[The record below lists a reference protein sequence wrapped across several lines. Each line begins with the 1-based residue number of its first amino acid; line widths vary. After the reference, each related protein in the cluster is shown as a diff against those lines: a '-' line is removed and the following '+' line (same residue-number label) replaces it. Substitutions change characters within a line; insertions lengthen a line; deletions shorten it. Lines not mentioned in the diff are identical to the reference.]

1 MRRSSFCIGTTAFV
15 GAIVLFASAAFA
27 FSFRVGSFHIT
38 FSSHRHHH
46 YRHHLFARGRST
58 APVHSAPGRAAA
70 SALFYPQL
78 ALPDIFANIFSPA
91 SSWPF
96 DYQAVVVTAFTK
108 PKPQNAQLCEPQSDL
123 ADKFLRPV
131 DAVLELTDAQAQLL
145 DKLGDALDGAS
156 GALTKSCP
164 TEIPSAPIARL
175 QLMDAQIGQLAAALG
190 GVRQPLQDFQRALT
204 DEQLARF
211 AAMIAASSASN
222 AGSRPGNVAPGCSG
236 DALSTTD
243 RAMSLIDRTVQPTA
257 EQREALNAAKA
268 AFDMAAS
275 DLQADCS
282 TPMPPTELGRL
293 DMVEARLDTT
303 RRALRSIRAALTN
316 FEAKL
321 SDEQKARLDA
331 TSFAAQ

>member
-1 MRRSSFCIGTTAFV
+1 MRRSGGFCIGTTAFV
-15 GAIVLFASAAFA
+15 VAIVLFASAAFA
-27 FSFRVGSFHIT
+27 FSLRLGSFHIT

-58 APVHSAPGRAAA
+58 GPVYSAPARAT
-70 SALFYPQL
+70 ALFYPQL

-108 PKPQNAQLCEPQSDL
+108 PGPQNAQLCEPQSDL
-123 ADKFLRPV
+123 ADKFLTPV

-175 QLMDAQIGQLAAALG
+175 QLMDVQIDQLAGALG

-211 AAMIAASSASN
+211 AAMIAASSAN
-222 AGSRPGNVAPGCSG
+222 NDGSRPGDVAPGCG
-236 DALSTTD
+236 RDAISATD
-243 RAMSLIDRTVQPTA
+243 RTISLIDRTVQPTA
-257 EQREALNAAKA
+257 EQLEALNAAKA

-282 TPMPPTELGRL
+282 TSMPPTELGRL

-303 RRALRSIRAALTN
+303 RRALHSIQAALMN